1 MKKNSRFSLLV
12 SYQCWWISNEKICP
26 MFIVAHLSTIIG
38 ILYSNM
44 YIIYICIYLSSW
56 FHSIPKIVF
65 KEIASPQSLLIIL
78 LKITRRKY
86 ISKYNALSYCYLQQ
100 KMRKYTWK
108 KPQTLN
114 QRNKES
120 LQLKKIKINFTLNNF
135 TQMQKMNSEWKKLN
149 SMIQL
154 QF

>member
-1 MKKNSRFSLLV
+1 MSHVHCS
-12 SYQCWWISNEKICP
+12 S
-26 MFIVAHLSTIIG
+26 FIDYYWYTVLE
-38 ILYSNM
+38 YV
-44 YIIYICIYLSSW
+44 YYIYLYISKQLIS
-56 FHSIPKIVF
+56 FNF
-65 KEIASPQSLLIIL
+65 KNCIQILSPQSLLIIL

>member
-1 MKKNSRFSLLV
+1 MSHVHCSSFIDYYWYTVLEYVYYIDLYISKQLV
-12 SYQCWWISNEKICP
+12 SFNSKNCIQ
-26 MFIVAHLSTIIG
+26 
-38 ILYSNM
+38 IL
-44 YIIYICIYLSSW
+44 
-56 FHSIPKIVF
+56 
-65 KEIASPQSLLIIL
+65 SPQSLLIIL

>member
-1 MKKNSRFSLLV
+1 MSHVHCSSFIDYYWYTVLEYVYYIYLYISKQLV
-12 SYQCWWISNEKICP
+12 SFNSKN
-26 MFIVAHLSTIIG
+26 
-38 ILYSNM
+38 
-44 YIIYICIYLSSW
+44 CIQ
-56 FHSIPKIVF
+56 
-65 KEIASPQSLLIIL
+65 IASPQSLLIIL

>member
-1 MKKNSRFSLLV
+1 MSHVHCSSFIDYYWYTVLEYVYYIYLYISKQLV
-12 SYQCWWISNEKICP
+12 SFNSKNCIQ
-26 MFIVAHLSTIIG
+26 
-38 ILYSNM
+38 IL
-44 YIIYICIYLSSW
+44 
-56 FHSIPKIVF
+56 
-65 KEIASPQSLLIIL
+65 SPQSLLIIL

>member
-1 MKKNSRFSLLV
+1 MSHVHCSSFIDYYWYTVLEYVYYIYLYISKQLV
-12 SYQCWWISNEKICP
+12 SFNSKNCIQIFKI
-26 MFIVAHLSTIIG
+26 FQ
-38 ILYSNM
+38 
-44 YIIYICIYLSSW
+44 
-56 FHSIPKIVF
+56 
-65 KEIASPQSLLIIL
+65 IASPQSLLIIL